1 MIPKGQKLA
10 SNPANYR
17 PISLISCLSKL
28 VERIVSRRL
37 STYLESNHILI
48 KQQSGFR
55 TGRRTSDNLTFIA
68 QKTAEA
74 FNRGKKVVSLFFDIE
89 AAFDCVWHD
98 ALIYKLIGIKLPC
111 YLILWISDFLTDR
124 SFVIKVGDAVSAP
137 APIAGGVPQ
146 GSSISPILFSIFIN
160 DIPVND
166 AQNESFSILFAD
178 DLNTFFIY
186 NSITTV
192 LQNKIKKYLK
202 SMEIWLSKWRMNMA
216 PSKCQYTIFAKCNKE
231 QKVFDMQLFG
241 GKIPYEANPTSLG
254 VTFDPTMS
262 YKAQVKKIKEKC
274 SSRLNILKIIS
285 HKSWALTEKTRISI
299 YKSLIGSVMD
309 YSSFMC
315 SQLSDTLKKTL
326 QATQNNAMRII
337 FKMPYDAT
345 TESLC
350 NLSAL
355 PLVEHRMFE
364 LNRRYFESAMQ
375 LPNELILDLA
385 NGFKRSFFARP
396 IEKKTLLCDFKTIL
410 KIDKPD

>member
-1 MIPKGQKLA
+1 
-10 SNPANYR
+10 
-17 PISLISCLSKL
+17 
-28 VERIVSRRL
+28 
-37 STYLESNHILI
+37 
-48 KQQSGFR
+48 
-55 TGRRTSDNLTFIA
+55 
-68 QKTAEA
+68 
-74 FNRGKKVVSLFFDIE
+74 
-89 AAFDCVWHD
+89 
-98 ALIYKLIGIKLPC
+98 
-111 YLILWISDFLTDR
+111 
-124 SFVIKVGDAVSAP
+124 
-137 APIAGGVPQ
+137 
-146 GSSISPILFSIFIN
+146 
-160 DIPVND
+160 
-166 AQNESFSILFAD
+166 
-178 DLNTFFIY
+178 
-186 NSITTV
+186 
-192 LQNKIKKYLK
+192 
-202 SMEIWLSKWRMNMA
+202 
-216 PSKCQYTIFAKCNKE
+216 
-231 QKVFDMQLFG
+231 MQLFG

-262 YKAQVKKIKEKC
+262 YKAQVKKIKEKY

-309 YSSFMC
+309 YSSFMS

-364 LNRRYFESAMQ
+364 LNRRYFESAIQ
-375 LPNELILDLA
+375 LLNELIIDLA